1 MILSKKKTMDLPFF
15 ATDIRFDK
23 DLSTADCV
31 HNLDLFR
38 SLCSQL
44 ICTSVLS
51 LKIEDIL
58 YGSQA
63 MKPNVIV
70 LLAEIFQK
78 CEIESSLNDGRT
90 NAPEVDQFHDVACKE
105 NVEKT
110 VRVSVSDSDNG
121 SKMKHENEASE
132 RFSEAARQSS
142 LSLSDRI
149 RQRNSHGVLKSNS
162 DTQVKPSSHFSFKS
176 PLQLDFTVDD
186 DLQQAPLNGA
196 QDIIDKD
203 KEKGTSFGGIFQ
215 RPVLVGD
222 RKHSLPKMAGSSGSP
237 RTMSRQQEESLLIR
251 RNKQKQRAIID
262 VEEWDIQHEEV
273 DGKLKI
279 NFLFPI

>member
-1 MILSKKKTMDLPFF
+1 MDVPFF

-78 CEIESSLNDGRT
+78 CEIESSLNDGHT
-90 NAPEVDQFHDVACKE
+90 NASEVDQCHDVGCKE

-110 VRVSVSDSDNG
+110 VHVSVSVSDSDNG
-121 SKMKHENEASE
+121 SETKHANEASG
-132 RFSEAARQSS
+132 RQSS

-149 RQRNSHGVLKSNS
+149 RQRNSHGVLKSNP
-162 DTQVKPSSHFSFKS
+162 DTQVKPSSHLSFKS

-273 DGKLKI
+273 EGKLKMKFFFS
-279 NFLFPI
+279 NLN